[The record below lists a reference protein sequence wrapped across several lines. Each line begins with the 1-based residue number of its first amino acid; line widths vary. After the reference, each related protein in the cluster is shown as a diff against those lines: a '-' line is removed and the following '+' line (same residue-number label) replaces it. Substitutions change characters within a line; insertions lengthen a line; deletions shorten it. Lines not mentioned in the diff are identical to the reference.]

1 LNPLSRARRR
11 HARSRPARRRQVL
24 VTAAIGTAGSLLL
37 LGAGPA
43 GAATHSS
50 RPGRVQVAQGIG
62 AAALNGAHDVGPAA
76 AGDTEQVSFILKA
89 THPAALHARVG
100 SRAPALSVRQFAAG
114 FGQPAA
120 QIAPLV
126 AFLKANGIRATVD
139 ANHLDVQT
147 SGTVADYNQAL
158 GITQSDF
165 QQAAVPARGEQAG
178 RPAVVFHGTT
188 QPTTLPAAVAPIV
201 LSILGLTDYPTG
213 FSNAVHTPRLAGH
226 LKPAAVQTG
235 SRTPASF
242 ASQYGLTPLLK
253 AGRTGQGQTI
263 GIVTLASLNPSDPTH
278 FWSSVLKIRT
288 RPGRI
293 SLDNVDGG
301 AGAVSEKNGS
311 DETTLDVEQSG
322 AIAPSAGIVVYQAP
336 NTDAG
341 FIDAFAA
348 AASQNRAGVVS
359 TSWGESET
367 FVAASVA
374 QQKET
379 ASYAQAFDEMFLEL
393 AAQGQSTFAA
403 AGDSGAYDASADLGT
418 TDISVDEPA
427 SSPWITAA
435 GGTTLPGK
443 IEVAQGISA
452 VVGHQRA
459 WGWDWLWPLWQQ
471 LGAPSEDAFVLADNV
486 AGGGGGYSAVEP
498 RPGYQS
504 RYLNVGPY
512 NAVEYLTPDTL
523 TSTTGLSLPS
533 TWDFNPAP
541 TVTGDTGTGRA
552 VPDLSAD
559 ADPFT
564 GYVEYFKGFTGN
576 PLEAGWGGTSFVA
589 PQLAGAAAVI
599 NSYVG
604 HRTGFWNP
612 ALYRFAA
619 GKGSPFTPLASVG
632 TGNDNLFFT
641 GRKGD
646 RYNPATGLGVPN
658 LAVLA
663 ARFKG

>member
-1 LNPLSRARRR
+1 MNPLSCARRR
-11 HARSRPARRRQVL
+11 HARGRQVL
-24 VTAAIGTAGSLLL
+24 AAATIGTAGSLLL

-43 GAATHSS
+43 GAATHRS

-62 AAALNGAHDVGPAA
+62 AAALNGAKAVGPAA
-76 AGDTEQVSFILKA
+76 AGDTEQVSFILRT
-89 THPAALHARVG
+89 THPAALGARVG
-100 SRAPALSVRQFAAG
+100 SRAPALSVRQFAAM
-114 FGQPAA
+114 FGQPSA

-126 AFLKANGIRATVD
+126 AFLAANGIKATVD

-147 SGTVADYNQAL
+147 TGTVAAYNQAL

-165 QQAAVPARGEQAG
+165 KVAAVPARGEQRA
-178 RPAVVFHGTT
+178 RPAVVFHGTA

-213 FSNAVHTPRLAGH
+213 FSNAVHTPRLTGH

-235 SRTPASF
+235 NRTPGNFST
-242 ASQYGLTPLLK
+242 QYGLTPLLK
-253 AGRTGQGQTI
+253 AGHTGQGQTI
-263 GIVTLASLNPSDPTH
+263 GIVTLASLKSSDVTH
-278 FWSSVLKIRT
+278 FWSSVLKIKT
-288 RPGRI
+288 KPGRI

-301 AGAVSEKNGS
+301 AGAVSEANGS

-322 AIAPSAGIVVYQAP
+322 AIAPNASIVVYQAP

-341 FIDAFAA
+341 FIDAFAT

-359 TSWGESET
+359 VSWGESET
-367 FVAASVA
+367 FVAASVS
-374 QQKET
+374 QQKES
-379 ASYAQAFDEMFLEL
+379 ASYAQAFDEMFQEL

-418 TDISVDEPA
+418 TNPSVDEPA

-443 IEVAQGISA
+443 IAVAQGIST

-471 LGAPSEDAFVLADNV
+471 LGAPSEDAFILAGNV
-486 AGGGGGYSAVEP
+486 AGGGGGYSTVEP
-498 RPGYQS
+498 RPGYQT
-504 RYLNVGPY
+504 RYLNVGAY
-512 NAVEYLTPDTL
+512 NAVQYLTPDTV
-523 TSTTGLSLPS
+523 TTTTGLSLPS
-533 TWDFNPAP
+533 TWDLNPAP
-541 TVTGDTGTGRA
+541 AVTSGTSPGRA

-564 GYVEYFKGFTGN
+564 GYEEYFTGFTGN

-604 HRTGFWNP
+604 HRVGFWNP
-612 ALYRFAA
+612 AIYRFAA
-619 GKGSPFTPLASVG
+619 AAKGSPFTPLASVG

-646 RYNPATGLGVPN
+646 RYNPATGLGIPN
-658 LAVLA
+658 LAALA

>member
-11 HARSRPARRRQVL
+11 PARSRHARRRQAL
-24 VTAAIGTAGSLLL
+24 AAAAIGTAGTLLL

-43 GAATHSS
+43 GAATHPSH
-50 RPGRVQVAQGIG
+50 PGRVQVPQGIG
-62 AAALNGAHDVGPAA
+62 AAALNGAKTVGPAA
-76 AGDTEQVSFILKA
+76 AAATEQVSFILKA

-100 SRAPALSVRQFAAG
+100 SRAAALSVRQFAAS

-120 QIAPLV
+120 RIAPLV
-126 AFLKANGIRATVD
+126 AFLKASGIKATVD

-147 SGTVADYNQAL
+147 SGPVAAYNQAL

-165 QQAAVPARGEQAG
+165 KLAAVPARGQQAG

-213 FSNAVHTPRLAGH
+213 FSNAVRTPRLSGH
-226 LKPAAVQTG
+226 LQPAAVQAG
-235 SRTPASF
+235 NRTPASF
-242 ASQYGLTPLLK
+242 ASQYGLTPLLRK
-253 AGRTGQGQTI
+253 GRTGQGQTI

-288 RPGRI
+288 KPGRI
-293 SLDNVDGG
+293 SLANVDGG
-301 AGAVSEKNGS
+301 AGAVSANNGS

-322 AIAPSAGIVVYQAP
+322 ALAPNASIVVYQAP

-341 FIDAFAA
+341 FIDAFSA

-393 AAQGQSTFAA
+393 AAQGQTTFAA

-418 TDISVDEPA
+418 TNISVDEPA

-471 LGAPSEDAFVLADNV
+471 LGAPSEDAFILAGNV
-486 AGGGGGYSAVEP
+486 AGGGGGYSTVEA

-504 RYLNVGPY
+504 RWLNVGPY
-512 NAVEYLTPDTL
+512 NAVEYLTPDTV
-523 TSTTGLSLPS
+523 TSTTGLPLPS

-541 TVTGDTGTGRA
+541 TVTAGTGTGRA

-564 GYVEYFKGFTGN
+564 GYVEYFTGFTGN

-646 RYNPATGLGVPN
+646 RYNPATGLGIPN

>member
-1 LNPLSRARRR
+1 LNPLSRAPRRR
-11 HARSRPARRRQVL
+11 APGRQVL
-24 VTAAIGTAGSLLL
+24 AAAAIGTAGSLLL
-37 LGAGPA
+37 LSAGPA

-50 RPGRVQVAQGIG
+50 RPRRVQVAQGIG
-62 AAALNGAHDVGPAA
+62 AAALNGAQTVGPAPVTA
-76 AGDTEQVSFILKA
+76 TEQVSFILKA
-89 THPAALHARVG
+89 SHPAALGARVG
-100 SRAPALSVRQFAAG
+100 SRAAALSVRQFAAQ
-114 FGQPAA
+114 FGAPAA
-120 QIAPLV
+120 QIAQLV
-126 AFLKANGIRATVD
+126 AFLKANGIKAAVD
-139 ANHLDVQT
+139 ADHLDVQT
-147 SGTVADYNQAL
+147 TGTVADYNQAL

-165 QQAAVPARGEQAG
+165 KVAAVPARGERKG
-178 RPAVVFHGTT
+178 RSAVVFHGTT
-188 QPTTLPAAVAPIV
+188 QPTTLPATVAPIV

-235 SRTPASF
+235 SRTPANF
-242 ASQYGLTPLLK
+242 AAQYGLTPLLK
-253 AGRTGQGQTI
+253 AGHAGQGQTI
-263 GIVTLASLNPSDPTH
+263 GIVTLASLNPSDATH

-288 RPGRI
+288 KPGRI

-301 AGAVSEKNGS
+301 AGAVSEMNGS

-322 AIAPSAGIVVYQAP
+322 ALAPNASIVVYQAP

-341 FIDAFAA
+341 FIDAFAT
-348 AASQNRAGVVS
+348 AASQDRAGVVS
-359 TSWGESET
+359 VSWGESET

-374 QQKET
+374 QQKES
-379 ASYAQAFDEMFLEL
+379 ASYARAFDEMFQEL

-418 TDISVDEPA
+418 TNLSVDEPS

-452 VVGHQRA
+452 VVGHERA

-471 LGAPSEDAFVLADNV
+471 LGAPSEDAFILADNV
-486 AGGGGGYSAVEP
+486 AGGGGGYSTVEA
-498 RPGYQS
+498 RPGYQT
-504 RYLNVGPY
+504 RWLNVAAY
-512 NAVEYLTPDTL
+512 NAVEYLTPDTV
-523 TSTTGLSLPS
+523 TATTGLSLPS
-533 TWDFNPAP
+533 TWDLNPAP
-541 TVTGDTGTGRA
+541 AVTSGTSAGRA

-564 GYVEYFKGFTGN
+564 GYAEYFTGFTGN
-576 PLEAGWGGTSFVA
+576 PLEDGWGGTSFVA

-612 ALYRFAA
+612 AIYRFAA

-632 TGNDNLFFT
+632 TGNDNLYFT

-646 RYNPATGLGVPN
+646 RYNPATGLGIPN
-658 LAVLA
+658 LARLA
-663 ARFKG
+663 ALFKG

>member
-1 LNPLSRARRR
+1 VNPLSPARLSPAR
-11 HARSRPARRRQVL
+11 HRPAL
-24 VTAAIGTAGSLLL
+24 LAAVIGTAGSLVLL
-37 LGAGPA
+37 AAGPA

-62 AAALNGAHDVGPAA
+62 AAALNGARAVGPAA
-76 AGDTEQVSFILKA
+76 AGDTEHVSFILKA
-89 THPAALHARVG
+89 THAAALHARVG
-100 SRAPALSVRQFAAG
+100 SRAPALSVAQFASR

-126 AFLKANGIRATVD
+126 AFLKASGITATVD
-139 ANHLDVQT
+139 ADHLDVQT
-147 SGTVADYNQAL
+147 TGTVADYNQAL

-165 QQAAVPARGEQAG
+165 KTAAVPARGERRG
-178 RPAVVFHGTT
+178 RAAVVFHGTA
-188 QPTTLPAAVAPIV
+188 QPTSLPAAVAPIV
-201 LSILGLTDYPTG
+201 LSVLGLTDYPTG
-213 FSNAVHTPRLAGH
+213 FSNAVHTPKLTGK
-226 LKPAAVQTG
+226 LGPAAVQAG
-235 SRTPASF
+235 NRTPASF
-242 ASQYGLTPLLK
+242 ASSYGLTPLLR
-253 AGRTGQGQTI
+253 AGHAGQGQTI
-263 GIVTLASLNPSDPTH
+263 GIVTLASLRPSDATH

-293 SLDNVDGG
+293 ALDNVDGG
-301 AGAVSEKNGS
+301 AGAVSEDNGS

-322 AIAPSAGIVVYQAP
+322 ALAPDAGLVVYQAP

-341 FIDAFAA
+341 FIDAFAT

-359 TSWGESET
+359 TSWGQSET

-374 QQKET
+374 QQKES

-418 TDISVDEPA
+418 TNLSVDEPA

-435 GGTTLPGK
+435 GGTTLPGT
-443 IEVAQGISA
+443 IEVAQGLSA
-452 VVGHQRA
+452 TVGHQRA

-471 LGAPSEDAFVLADNV
+471 LGAPSEDAFILADNV
-486 AGGGGGYSAVEP
+486 AGGGGGYSTVEA
-498 RPGYQS
+498 RPGYQT
-504 RYLNVGPY
+504 RYQSQSLNVSVF

-533 TWDFNPAP
+533 TWDFTPAP
-541 TVTGDTGTGRA
+541 TVTSGTSTGRA

-564 GYVEYFKGFTGN
+564 GYAEYFTGFTGN

-632 TGNDNLFFT
+632 TGNDNLYFT

-658 LAVLA
+658 LTRLA
-663 ARFKG
+663 ALFKG

>member
-1 LNPLSRARRR
+1 LNPLSCAGRR
-11 HARSRPARRRQVL
+11 HARGRQVL
-24 VTAAIGTAGSLLL
+24 AAAAIGTAGSLLV

-43 GAATHSS
+43 GAATHPP
-50 RPGRVQVAQGIG
+50 RPGRVQVPQGIG
-62 AAALNGAHDVGPAA
+62 AAALNGARAVGPAA
-76 AGDTEQVSFILKA
+76 EGDTEQVSFILRT
-89 THPAALHARVG
+89 THPTALVARVG
-100 SRAPALSVRQFAAG
+100 SRAPALSVRQFAAM
-114 FGQPAA
+114 FGQPSA

-126 AFLKANGIRATVD
+126 AFLAANGIKATVD

-147 SGTVADYNQAL
+147 TGTVEAYNQAL

-165 QQAAVPARGEQAG
+165 KVAAVPARGEQRA
-178 RPAVVFHGTT
+178 RSAVVFHGTT

-213 FSNAVHTPRLAGH
+213 FSNAVHTPRLTGH

-235 SRTPASF
+235 NRTPGNFS
-242 ASQYGLTPLLK
+242 SQYGLTPLLK
-253 AGRTGQGQTI
+253 AGHTGQGQTI
-263 GIVTLASLNPSDPTH
+263 GIVTLASLKSSDVTH
-278 FWSSVLKIRT
+278 FWSSVLKIKT
-288 RPGRI
+288 KPGRI

-301 AGAVSEKNGS
+301 AGAVNEANGS

-322 AIAPSAGIVVYQAP
+322 AIAPNASIVVYQAP

-341 FIDAFAA
+341 FIDAFAT

-359 TSWGESET
+359 VSWGESET

-374 QQKET
+374 QQLEST
-379 ASYAQAFDEMFLEL
+379 TYAQAFDEMFQEL

-403 AGDSGAYDASADLGT
+403 AGDSGAYDASGDLGT
-418 TDISVDEPA
+418 TNQSVDEPA

-443 IEVAQGISA
+443 IAVAQGISA

-471 LGAPSEDAFVLADNV
+471 LGAPSEDAFILADNV
-486 AGGGGGYSAVEP
+486 AGGGGGYSTVEP
-498 RPGYQS
+498 RPGYQT
-504 RYLNVGPY
+504 RYLNVGAY
-512 NAVEYLTPDTL
+512 NAVEYLTPDTV
-523 TSTTGLSLPS
+523 TTTTGLSLPS
-533 TWDFNPAP
+533 TWDLNPAP
-541 TVTGDTGTGRA
+541 TVTSGTSAGRA

-564 GYVEYFKGFTGN
+564 GYEEYFTGFTGD

-599 NSYVG
+599 NSYLG
-604 HRTGFWNP
+604 HRVGFWNP
-612 ALYRFAA
+612 AIYRFAA
-619 GKGSPFTPLASVG
+619 AAKGSPFTPLASVG
-632 TGNDNLFFT
+632 TSNDNLFFT

-646 RYNPATGLGVPN
+646 RYNPATGLGIPN
-658 LAVLA
+658 LAALA